1 MLPISKWVSWASEL
15 VLIGRKRKRKE
26 VSRNDNYGV
35 CCDGSTLVQVL
46 SITNELQVHKVTR
59 IRRRRRERKLGFFFV
74 GGGFAFTAPSYK
86 TPC

>member
-1 MLPISKWVSWASEL
+1 MGGNEREK
-15 VLIGRKRKRKE
+15 KF
-26 VSRNDNYGV
+26 SRNDNYGV
-35 CCDGSTLVQVL
+35 CCDGATLVKVL